1 MENVI
6 SLDNLFHKR
15 IFLVPDYQRGYSWE
29 KRHVQEFLEDLEILR
44 ENKFHY
50 TGTIVL
56 HKIPSTSNLSDSE
69 GGSYSRFAIV
79 DGQQRLTTIVILLN
93 EICQFLQ
100 RYSDSAKTLSQGIK
114 KVYVSAME
122 PNSGPLYKLKLNN
135 DTDHYFRHAILAEK
149 PAVEGASIS
158 SEKRLQLVKDEISKY
173 LISNIEKHDQQSELW
188 LTKLYQK
195 LSTQLRFTL
204 YQVENEAE
212 VGVIFEVMNDRGKPL
227 TDLEKVKN
235 FLLHMSTRLDT
246 DNNHLTETVNEA
258 WSQILRQ
265 LMLSG
270 LESSSNEDRL
280 LRMHWIAYYNYQS
293 RHWQGSRSVKE
304 YFDLRKFEDD
314 HAELL
319 RMLNSYVEGL
329 RESCISFCD
338 IYKPNRSGSFQSYQV
353 NQKSRRNIIALSEKL
368 NRINVLEPFIPL
380 LIASRKKWANSP
392 EEYQKIVCF
401 CEKYSFRVFRL
412 NGSRS
417 NAGQGTLFWL
427 AYCIA
432 NEGYGID
439 SVIKSLTKELS
450 HRSNSEM
457 YLMSL
462 SPDSRSNSPEGWYK
476 WRGLRY
482 FLYEYEESLANKNGA
497 NPKID
502 WAQIRET
509 ELEDSI
515 EHILPVTIEGQEYW
529 EQRFDSSNHEK
540 YLHDLG
546 NLTLTKHNSH
556 YKNKDFVRKKGSVNS
571 EGHCYSKSPLFVERE
586 LERWDEWTVESI
598 TERKNVM
605 LNWAKDR
612 WSVDLTNVEPS
623 DSIVEDSVI
632 EDDEF

>member
-6 SLDNLFHKR
+6 SLANLFHNR

-29 KRHVQEFLEDLEILR
+29 KRHAQEFLEDLEILG
-44 ENKFHY
+44 EDKFHY

-56 HKIPSTSNLSDSE
+56 HKIVSPSSISDSE
-69 GGSYSRFAIV
+69 GHSYSSFAIV
-79 DGQQRLTTIVILLN
+79 DGQQRLTTIVVLLN
-93 EICQFLQ
+93 EICRILQ

-114 KVYVSAME
+114 KTYVSAME
-122 PNSGPLYKLKLNN
+122 PNSGPLYKLKLNK
-135 DTDHYFRHAILAEK
+135 DTDHYFRSAILAEK

-158 SEKRLQLVKDEISKY
+158 SEKRLQIVKEEIADFLK
-173 LISNIEKHDQQSELW
+173 SNLEKRNQQPELW

-195 LSTQLRFTL
+195 LNAQLRFTL

-235 FLLHMSTRLDT
+235 FLLYMSTRLEVE
-246 DNNHLTETVNEA
+246 NNNLAETVNEA

-304 YFDLRKFEDD
+304 YFDLRNFEGN
-314 HAELL
+314 HRGLL
-319 RMLNSYVEGL
+319 CMLNAYVEGL

-338 IYKPNRSGSFQSYQV
+338 ICKPNRNESFLSYQR
-353 NQKSRRNIIALSEKL
+353 NQKVRENIKAWSQKL

-380 LIASRKKWANSP
+380 LISSRKKWANDP
-392 EEYQKIVCF
+392 EEYFRIVCL

-412 NGSRS
+412 NESRS

-427 AYCIA
+427 AYCVA
-432 NEGYGID
+432 NEEYEIEH
-439 SVIKSLTKELS
+439 VIQELTRELS
-450 HRSNSEM
+450 LRSNSKM
-457 YLMSL
+457 YLASL
-462 SPDSRSNSPEGWYK
+462 SEDSRSTIPGGWYK

-502 WAQIRET
+502 WAHFSKA
-509 ELEDSI
+509 ELEESI
-515 EHILPVTIEGQEYW
+515 EHVLPVTIRGQDYW
-529 EQRFDSSNHEK
+529 ETRFDSKDHEK

-556 YKNKDFVRKKGSVNS
+556 YKNKDFDRKKGSIKF
-571 EGHCYSKSPLFVERE
+571 EGHCYSKSPLFIERE
-586 LERWDEWTVESI
+586 LEKWGEWTVEAI
-598 TERKNVM
+598 TKRKEI
-605 LNWAKDR
+605 LLSWARGR
-612 WSVDLTNVEPS
+612 WSVDLANLEHS
-623 DSIVEDSVI
+623 DSLAKDNAV
-632 EDDEF
+632 EDDEL